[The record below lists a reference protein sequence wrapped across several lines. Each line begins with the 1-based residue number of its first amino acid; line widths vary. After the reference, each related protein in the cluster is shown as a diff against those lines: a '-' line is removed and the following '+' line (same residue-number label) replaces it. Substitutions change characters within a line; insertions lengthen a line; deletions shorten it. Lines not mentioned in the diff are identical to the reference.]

1 MVAGVRPQSKVRCA
15 VVAGVMDAGVRPQSK
30 VAGAQ
35 WLLGSGPKV
44 KSQAT
49 VLWRQTRELRQSF
62 ESSARPEGCALFEE
76 RGRRKEEGEMFH
88 VSLGFA
94 AFTKALAD

>member
-1 MVAGVRPQSKVRCA
+1 M
-15 VVAGVMDAGVRPQSK
+15 
-30 VAGAQ
+30 
-35 WLLGSGPKV
+35 LGSGPKV

-49 VLWRQTRELRQSF
+49 VLWRQTRELRQSS
-62 ESSARPEGCALFEE
+62 EEG
-76 RGRRKEEGEMFH
+76 GTRKEEGEMFH

>member
-1 MVAGVRPQSKVRCA
+1 MLGSGPKVK
-15 VVAGVMDAGVRPQSK
+15 S
-30 VAGAQ
+30 GAQ

-49 VLWRQTRELRQSF
+49 VLWRQTRELRQTRGLRQSF
-62 ESSARPEGCALFEE
+62 EEG
-76 RGRRKEEGEMFH
+76 GTRKEEGEMFH

>member
-1 MVAGVRPQSKVRCA
+1 MLGSGPKVK
-15 VVAGVMDAGVRPQSK
+15 S
-30 VAGAQ
+30 GAQ

-49 VLWRQTRELRQSF
+49 VLWRQTRELRQTRGLRQNRGLRQSY
-62 ESSARPEGCALFEE
+62 EEG
-76 RGRRKEEGEMFH
+76 GTRKEEGEMFH

>member
-1 MVAGVRPQSKVRCA
+1 VWSEECA
-15 VVAGVMDAGVRPQSK
+15 R
-30 VAGAQ
+30 
-35 WLLGSGPKV
+35 LLGSGPKV

-49 VLWRQTRELRQSF
+49 VLWRQTRGLRQSF
-62 ESSARPEGCALFEE
+62 EEG
-76 RGRRKEEGEMFH
+76 GTRKEERDMFN